1 VSARFASWWSQLV
14 NYQYQQLRALRNQ
27 EDMMAKNVVNV
38 TDQEFEQVVLASE
51 TPVLVDFWAPWCG
64 PCRAVAPILEDIA
77 QEYAG
82 QVTVAKVNTDEE
94 QRYAEQF
101 GIVSIPTLIIFKG
114 GQEVDRI
121 VGAGPKS
128 VYTKR
133 LTTVLA

>member
-1 VSARFASWWSQLV
+1 
-14 NYQYQQLRALRNQ
+14 
-27 EDMMAKNVVNV
+27 MMAKNVVNV

-82 QVTVAKVNTDEE
+82 KVTVAKVNTDEE